1 MRILLLCLTVL
12 LGVMV
17 CLPMSAQAEG
27 VDVGKAIP
35 SDLALSDQ
43 DGKTRNFSDLTGKKG
58 MVLVFIRSVEW
69 CPYCQAQVKELSDN
83 AKKFKDMGYSVVT
96 LSYDPAL
103 KLKAFAS
110 NLKVSMPMLSD
121 PRSDIIRTFGVLN
134 TDVVKGTM
142 AYGTPRPGT
151 FIIGADKIVKAK
163 FFKDGIKDRVTIKE
177 LTDQITKMDVPLSPG
192 KDTRFYEI
200 DPEGKTAPATEG
212 ITGEALDAVAP
223 LPGDVPSPVLPA
235 GDVQVSSTPSATVP
249 TAQPSAPVA
258 PSAAP
263 TSPPA
268 NPAVS
273 QPSVGMP
280 EMPALD
286 APVMPTID
294 SPVVPE
300 AAVVPTPS
308 VTTPAAPAVLDPELE
323 DAVKKAEDALKAA
336 PANPAINK
344 PSIPTTP

>member
-1 MRILLLCLTVL
+1 MRILSLCVTVI
-12 LGVMV
+12 LGMMV
-17 CLPMSAQAEG
+17 FLPVSAMAEG
-27 VDVGKAIP
+27 VEVGKTIP

-83 AKKFKDMGYSVVT
+83 AKKFKDLGYSVVT

-121 PRSDIIRTFGVLN
+121 PRSDAIRAFGVLN

-142 AYGTPRPGT
+142 AYGTPRPGA

-177 LTDQITKMDVPLSPG
+177 LMDQITKMDVPPSPG

-223 LPGDVPSPVLPA
+223 LPGDAPAVPA
-235 GDVQVSSTPSATVP
+235 GDIPVSSVPASPAPAATVP
-249 TAQPSAPVA
+249 TTQPSAPVV

-263 TSPPA
+263 TTAPG
-268 NPAVS
+268 NLAVS
-273 QPSVGMP
+273 PPSVGMP
-280 EMPALD
+280 DMPALE

-300 AAVVPTPS
+300 PAGVTAPASPT
-308 VTTPAAPAVLDPELE
+308 APAVLDPELE
-323 DAVKKAEDALKAA
+323 EALKKAT
-336 PANPAINK
+336 PTGSM
-344 PSIPTTP
+344 PSDLQNTPTVE

>member
-1 MRILLLCLTVL
+1 MRILSLCLTVI

-17 CLPMSAQAEG
+17 CLPMSARAQTVE
-27 VDVGKAIP
+27 VGKAIP

-83 AKKFKDMGYSVVT
+83 AKKFKDLGYSVVT

-121 PRSDIIRTFGVLN
+121 PRSDVIRTFGVLN

-142 AYGTPRPGT
+142 AYGTPRPGA

-163 FFKDGIKDRVTIKE
+163 FFKDGVKDRVTIKE
-177 LTDQITKMDVPLSPG
+177 LTDQITKMDVPPSPG
-192 KDTRFYEI
+192 KDTGFYEI

-223 LPGDVPSPVLPA
+223 LPGDAPSPIVPA
-235 GDVQVSSTPSATVP
+235 GDAPVSSV
-249 TAQPSAPVA
+249 PSAPVA
-258 PSAAP
+258 PSSAP
-263 TSPPA
+263 TTAPA
-268 NPAVS
+268 DPAVS
-273 QPSVGMP
+273 PPSVGMP
-280 EMPALD
+280 DMPALD

-300 AAVVPTPS
+300 PTG
-308 VTTPAAPAVLDPELE
+308 VTAPATTPPAAPAVLDPELE
-323 DAVKKAEDALKAA
+323 EALKKAV
-336 PANPAINK
+336 PADSSVTK
-344 PSIPTTP
+344 PSVPVAP